1 MCTLHGALGGIT
13 PFDMGLG
20 DLNTWNIEDHE
31 ERAKIER

>member
-1 MCTLHGALGGIT
+1 MCNLHGALGIT

-31 ERAKIER
+31 ERVKMER